1 MLKNLGIWQS
11 SNPDR
16 LEEYRAAQRQEEQA
30 IRTVRQG
37 LQGEE
42 APVAPLNVNTCS
54 KEELQTIK
62 GIGPALAGK
71 IVSGRPYRTLDDLL
85 KIQGISPAK
94 LESWRDLMRVN

>member
-1 MLKNLGIWQS
+1 M
-11 SNPDR
+11 
-16 LEEYRAAQRQEEQA
+16 
-30 IRTVRQG
+30 
-37 LQGEE
+37 QGEE